1 MSSLPHPRD
10 AQQLARL
17 RTLRVQRARDRY
29 SEAQAEADRAM
40 QVVQERHR
48 EIGRCRQEIESLAH
62 EMVHGLAPAMPRWAE
77 LVDAQREKL
86 SEALE
91 RAEYALIRDERE
103 LENAQERLQQARAE
117 LTRALAREDAVRG
130 LADEARGAHQKMR
143 EQRAE
148 SELEDQGR
156 VSRSGSP
163 RSRSH

>member
-1 MSSLPHPRD
+1 MRSLPHPRD

-17 RTLRVQRARDRY
+17 RSLRVQRARDRCTE
-29 SEAQAEADRAM
+29 SQAEVECAM
-40 QVVQERHR
+40 EAIEKRQ
-48 EIGRCRQEIESLAH
+48 QEIERRRREMTSLAH
-62 EMVHGLAPAMPRWAE
+62 EMVHGLAQAMPRWAE

-103 LENAQERLQQARAE
+103 LEDAQERLQQARAE

-130 LADEARGAHQKMR
+130 LADEARRAHVRMR

-148 SELEDQGR
+148 LELEDQGR
-156 VSRSGSP
+156 GACVRIEPGGG
-163 RSRSH
+163 

>member
-1 MSSLPHPRD
+1 MRALPHPRE

-17 RTLRVQRARDRY
+17 RSLRVQRARDRCTQ
-29 SEAQAEADRAM
+29 AQAQVERAM
-40 QVVQERHR
+40 GAVEARQ
-48 EIGRCRQEIESLAH
+48 QEIERRRGEVGSLAH
-62 EMVHGLAPAMPRWAE
+62 AMVHGLAPAMPRWAE

-103 LENAQERLQQARAE
+103 LEDAQERLQQARAE

-130 LADEARGAHQKMR
+130 LADEVRRAHGLMR

-148 SELEDQGR
+148 LELEDQGR
-156 VSRSGSP
+156 GSP
-163 RSRSH
+163 RSR